1 MVLGATRMGMLPSV
15 DPYLPTISTSATNI
29 YIPDSFTASSWNDYL
44 GNNNSSS
51 VQGTPALQSTSGN
64 AATKI
69 DEEIQFST
77 SAGFQFSNMVVGNS
91 STYTFFG
98 ISRYRSG
105 TNGRIFNGQGQNW
118 LLGHWNGREGV
129 AYYGGWL
136 SSTDQSYGTD
146 WVLCVSQP
154 SYAAFYSDGNTRTI
168 SGGAASGSPYM
179 TINHNTQSNEP
190 STCAVYGMWYYDST
204 LSASDRD
211 EVVTFL
217 KDLAGIS

>member
-15 DPYLPTISTSATNI
+15 DPYIPTISTPATNI
-29 YIPDSFTASSWNDYL
+29 YVPDSFTASSWNDHL

-77 SAGFQFSNMVVGNS
+77 SAGFQFSHMDVGNS
-91 STYTFFG
+91 NTYTFFG

-105 TNGRIFNGQGQNW
+105 TNGRIFNGQGHNW

-129 AYYGGWL
+129 AYYGAWL

-154 SYAAFYSDGNTRTI
+154 SYAAFYSDGNTRTLT
-168 SGGAASGSPYM
+168 GGAASDAYM
-179 TINHNTQSNEP
+179 TINHNTQHNDPSN
-190 STCAVYGMWYYDST
+190 CAVYGMWYYDST